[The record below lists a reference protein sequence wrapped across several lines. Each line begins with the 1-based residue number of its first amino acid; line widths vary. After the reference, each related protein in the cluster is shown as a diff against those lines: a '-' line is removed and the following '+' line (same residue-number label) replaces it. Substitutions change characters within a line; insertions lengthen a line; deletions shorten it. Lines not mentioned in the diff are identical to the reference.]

1 MPPNLNVMRVQIFLI
16 YSIYLSFDKL
26 RPLLMMVL
34 DVFLE
39 RGDFQI
45 NVLSL
50 INQMDLIQI

>member
-50 INQMDLIQI
+50 INQMDLMQI